1 MNRSSK
7 KEDLVSSALRIYL
20 AHTLNQTEDVIRA
33 TNKKVS
39 SSTGFFRNDTI
50 SDDSH
55 PHEWVIVLVQADRVV
70 SFIKECQK
78 ALETSDG
85 LAVCVF
91 NNLCIIEACQDSLK
105 EALLS
110 SRCYSPE
117 RYKLHV
123 ALSEKHACK
132 ATYLTYAFVAAD
144 RDGDRPLSRLWLLAV
159 RSLSEAIELQLN
171 IQPSPTPTTK
181 ECLEKAE
188 YIRVKIEKDKHT
200 WSAECLRLHNRS
212 LRHTCY
218 AAAMSALF
226 QYNMHESAAEIYEN
240 AADVRNL
247 LDRATNP
254 AELALLEQVA
264 AKYQLAMEMV
274 AAQAGKEFN
283 ILNFGEVHKITD
295 SAFCLLS
302 CIHQVRK
309 LGAAMDEL
317 KAEHATSLA
326 AESKCRDATMLRV
339 WQVLRTE
346 QESVLSRHEQDLQQI
361 LVDGVVTTLPL
372 LGTETEV
379 VKRLA
384 TTTSTVR
391 EIHACRDR
399 VAMFKQE
406 AAQAL
411 QGARP
416 SKLAHKCWMKAAECM
431 EAAAQVCIDFVLEK
445 TLPGRA
451 LNNVPDW
458 RLQCE
463 HTQRL
468 LCIVE
473 SVLPQAEEYRDK
485 ARGAEAR
492 EAQMWRKAAE
502 FRMKEAEMLFKD
514 VGGATATH
522 LMGEQAER
530 EALAAE
536 YFLLAFKHRTLP
548 NADTRQNGT
557 RVAVLYE
564 RAAEI
569 LYDRSGS
576 WSPNPHIDNVLSFHA
591 KAFDRFNDS
600 SHVSAEELTQWERGC
615 EYGKMA
621 CDTSIENEVVALHWG
636 QAFHLTENIIKL
648 CATNT
653 KARDVTI
660 LKARVALHVCAAQTT
675 VPQVLHG
682 YEACLAVLAE
692 ITSSPTARG
701 YNGLPNRQY
710 QLALVTQIVHL
721 QRTALGPKTFVVP
734 PGLQSALGRAARKEQ
749 RLPLL
754 QDHAQVLLLQYRC
767 IRVPCYLENMDRWDE
782 ALTKVNKLCEQYS
795 LCSVEMVSDPE
806 ILFRLAFRKSVVRCY
821 VGAAESFVLH
831 PVSANDFPT
840 LSEAKK
846 TTATAW
852 DEAVAMCRKANVRK
866 TTSESDIQLASIAVE
881 RYIWVAEQAKL
892 AEEVVRQAMEK
903 KVLSEMSLQ
912 VSEMEIFRELL
923 RKVALAAGEVY
934 RQPSDPHLVDAFAQ
948 VEARAKAAAELRRSR
963 GDKVTAYPT

>member
-7 KEDLVSSALRIYL
+7 KEDLLSSALRIYL
-20 AHTLNQTEDVIRA
+20 AHTLNQAEDIVRA

-39 SSTGFFRNDTI
+39 SSTDFFRNDII
-50 SDDSH
+50 SNDSH
-55 PHEWVIVLVQADRVV
+55 PHEWVIVLAQADRVV

-78 ALETSDG
+78 VWETSHG
-85 LAVCVF
+85 LAACVF
-91 NNLCIIEACQDSLK
+91 NNLCIIEASQDSLK
-105 EALLS
+105 EAMLS

-117 RYKLHV
+117 RSKLHL

-132 ATYLTYAFVAAD
+132 ATYLTYAFIAAD
-144 RDGDRPLSRLWLLAV
+144 RYGDRPLSRLWLQAV
-159 RSLSEAIELQLN
+159 KKLDEAIDLQLN
-171 IQPSPTPTTK
+171 VPPSPTPTT
-181 ECLEKAE
+181 EEYLDKAE
-188 YIRVKIEKDKHT
+188 SIRVKIDRDKHT
-200 WSAECLRLHNRS
+200 WTTECLRLHNRS
-212 LRHTCY
+212 LRHTRH

-226 QYNMHESAAEIYEN
+226 QCNMHESTAEIYEN

-264 AKYQLAMEMV
+264 AKYQLAMEIV
-274 AAQAGKEFN
+274 AAQAGKAFN
-283 ILNFGEVHKITD
+283 ILNFGDVHKITD
-295 SAFCLLS
+295 AAFRLFS

-317 KAEHATSLA
+317 KAEHATTLA

-339 WQVLRTE
+339 WHVLRTE
-346 QESVLSRHEQDLQQI
+346 QKNVLSRHEQDLQQI

-372 LGTETEV
+372 LGTETERA
-379 VKRLA
+379 KRLA

-391 EIHACRDR
+391 EIHACRER
-399 VAMFKQE
+399 FAMYKQE
-406 AAQAL
+406 AVQAL

-416 SKLAHKCWMKAAECM
+416 SELAHKCWMKAAEHM
-431 EAAAQVCIDFVLEK
+431 EAAA
-445 TLPGRA
+445 
-451 LNNVPDW
+451 
-458 RLQCE
+458 
-463 HTQRL
+463 
-468 LCIVE
+468 
-473 SVLPQAEEYRDK
+473 
-485 ARGAEAR
+485 
-492 EAQMWRKAAE
+492 
-502 FRMKEAEMLFKD
+502 
-514 VGGATATH
+514 
-522 LMGEQAER
+522 QAER
-530 EALAAE
+530 EALAAD

-557 RVAVLYE
+557 RLAVLYE

-576 WSPNPHIDNVLSFHA
+576 WSPSPYIDTVLSFHA

-600 SHVSAEELTQWERGC
+600 SHVSTQELSQWEKGC

-621 CDTSIENEVVALHWG
+621 CDTNIDNKVVAGHWG
-636 QAFHLTENIIKL
+636 QAFHLTESIIKL
-648 CATNT
+648 CASNT

-675 VPQVLHG
+675 VPHVLHG

-692 ITSSPTARG
+692 IASSPPTRG

-710 QLALVTQIVHL
+710 QLALVAQILLL

-734 PGLQSALGRAARKEQ
+734 PEVESALGRTARKEQ

-754 QDHAQVLLLQYRC
+754 QDHAQ
-767 IRVPCYLENMDRWDE
+767 
-782 ALTKVNKLCEQYS
+782 
-795 LCSVEMVSDPE
+795 MVSDPE
-806 ILFRLAFRKSVVRCY
+806 ILFRLAFRKSVARCY
-821 VGAAESFVLH
+821 VGAAESVVLQ
-831 PVSANDFPT
+831 PVSSNDFPT
-840 LSEAKK
+840 LSEAEK

-852 DEAVAMCRKANVRK
+852 DEAVEMCRKANVRK
-866 TTSESDIQLASIAVE
+866 TTSESDIRLASIAVE

-892 AEEVVRQAMEK
+892 AEQVVRQAMEK

-923 RKVALAAGEVY
+923 RKVALAAGEVCC
-934 RQPSDPHLVDAFAQ
+934 QPNDPHLVDAFNQ
-948 VEARAKAAAELRRSR
+948 VEARAKAAAELRRSQ
-963 GDKVTAYPT
+963 GEKVTAYLS